1 MATRDKTDPPEDL
14 ISSAELMRLLA
25 DEADQLH
32 ENDNDNDDEDTLG
45 VEPMPKIMRMPEG
58 IEVVE
63 RRVGRAVGQWILE
76 VRCEC
81 GRRWFEVE
89 TVETGKCPRCGSL
102 VLITIEGVG
111 PSSGGASR

>member
-1 MATRDKTDPPEDL
+1 MTTRDKADPPEDL
-14 ISSAELMRLLA
+14 ISSDELMRLLA

-32 ENDNDNDDEDTLG
+32 EADRDDNEGDTLG
-45 VEPMPKIMRMPEG
+45 LEPMPRVMRMPEG

-63 RRVGRAVGQWILE
+63 RRVGRAIGQWILE

-89 TVETGKCPRCGSL
+89 AVDTGKCPRCGAL
-102 VLITIEGVG
+102 VLIRIEDTG
-111 PSSGGASR
+111 PSGGEADQ

>member
-1 MATRDKTDPPEDL
+1 MTTRDKADPPEDL
-14 ISSAELMRLLA
+14 ISSDELMRLLA

-32 ENDNDNDDEDTLG
+32 EADRDDDEGDTLG
-45 VEPMPKIMRMPEG
+45 LEPMPRVMRMPEG

-63 RRVGRAVGQWILE
+63 RRVGRAIGQWILE

-89 TVETGKCPRCGSL
+89 AVDTGKCPRCGAL
-102 VLITIEGVG
+102 VLIRIEGTG
-111 PSSGGASR
+111 PSGGEADQ

>member
-1 MATRDKTDPPEDL
+1 MTTRDKPDPPEDL

-32 ENDNDNDDEDTLG
+32 ENDADDDGDTLG
-45 VEPMPKIMRMPEG
+45 LEPLPKVMRMPEG

-89 TVETGKCPRCGSL
+89 QVATARCPRCGVMTL
-102 VLITIEGVG
+102 VEVEG
-111 PSSGGASR
+111 R

>member
-1 MATRDKTDPPEDL
+1 MTTRDKPDPPEDL

-32 ENDNDNDDEDTLG
+32 ENDTDDDGDTLG
-45 VEPMPKIMRMPEG
+45 LEPLPKVMRMPEG

-81 GRRWFEVE
+81 GRRWFELEAVD
-89 TVETGKCPRCGSL
+89 TGKCPRCGAL
-102 VLITIEGVG
+102 VLIRIEGAG
-111 PSSGGASR
+111 PSDSESTR

>member
-1 MATRDKTDPPEDL
+1 MTTRDKADPPEDL
-14 ISSAELMRLLA
+14 ISSDELMRLLA

-32 ENDNDNDDEDTLG
+32 EADRDDDEGDTLG
-45 VEPMPKIMRMPEG
+45 LEPMPRVMRMPEG

-63 RRVGRAVGQWILE
+63 RRVGRAIGQWILE

-89 TVETGKCPRCGSL
+89 AIDTGKCPRCGAL
-102 VLITIEGVG
+102 VLIRIEGTG
-111 PSSGGASR
+111 PSGGEADQ

>member
-1 MATRDKTDPPEDL
+1 MTTRDKADLPEDL

-32 ENDNDNDDEDTLG
+32 EDDGDDEGDTLG
-45 VEPMPKIMRMPEG
+45 LEPLPKVMRMPEG

-81 GRRWFEVE
+81 GRRWFELEAVDS
-89 TVETGKCPRCGSL
+89 GKCPRCGAL
-102 VLITIEGVG
+102 VLIRIEGTG
-111 PSSGGASR
+111 PSDSEPTR

>member
-1 MATRDKTDPPEDL
+1 MTTRDKADPPEDL

-32 ENDNDNDDEDTLG
+32 EDDGGDDSDTLG
-45 VEPMPKIMRMPEG
+45 LEPLPKVMRMPEG

-81 GRRWFEVE
+81 GRRWFELEAVD
-89 TVETGKCPRCGSL
+89 TGKCPRCGAL
-102 VLITIEGVG
+102 VLIRIEGTG
-111 PSSGGASR
+111 PADSESDR

>member
-1 MATRDKTDPPEDL
+1 MATRDKVEPSEDL

-32 ENDNDNDDEDTLG
+32 ENDDDDTLDATPLPR
-45 VEPMPKIMRMPEG
+45 VMRMPDG

-63 RRVGRAVGQWILE
+63 QRVVRATAQWILE
-76 VRCEC
+76 VRCQC

-89 TVETGKCPRCGSL
+89 AVETGKCPRCGAL
-102 VLITIEGVG
+102 VLIGIEGAG
-111 PSSGGASR
+111 PTPG

>member
-1 MATRDKTDPPEDL
+1 MTTRDKADPPEDL

-32 ENDNDNDDEDTLG
+32 EDESDDDSDTLG
-45 VEPMPKIMRMPEG
+45 LEPLPKVMRMPEG

-76 VRCEC
+76 IRCEC
-81 GRRWFEVE
+81 GRRWFELEAVD
-89 TVETGKCPRCGSL
+89 TGTCPRCGAL
-102 VLITIEGVG
+102 VLIRIEGLG
-111 PSSGGASR
+111 PSDTDATR